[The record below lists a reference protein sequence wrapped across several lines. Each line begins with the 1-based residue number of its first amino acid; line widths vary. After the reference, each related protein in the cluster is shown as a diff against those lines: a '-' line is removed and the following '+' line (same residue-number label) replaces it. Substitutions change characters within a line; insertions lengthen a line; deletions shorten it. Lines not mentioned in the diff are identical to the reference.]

1 MSIGVDH
8 IHMKAREEAMRANA
22 LKNVDN
28 IKANPDKD
36 KKFLFITIGIMVAVV
51 GVLVLPMILSLF
63 LEWLL

>member
-1 MSIGVDH
+1 MGIGVDH

-36 KKFLFITIGIMVAVV
+36 KKFLFITIGVLAAVIVGLALCMVIPKLIA
-51 GVLVLPMILSLF
+51 G
-63 LEWLL
+63 

>member
-1 MSIGVDH
+1 MGIGVDH

-36 KKFLFITIGIMVAVV
+36 KKFLFITL
-51 GVLVLPMILSLF
+51 GVLAAVIVGLVLCMVVPKLIAG
-63 LEWLL
+63 

>member
-22 LKNVDN
+22 LKNADSV
-28 IKANPDKD
+28 KANPDKD

-51 GVLVLPMILSLF
+51 GALVLPMILSLF

>member
-1 MSIGVDH
+1 MGIGVDH

-36 KKFLFITIGIMVAVV
+36 KKFLFITIGVLAAVIVGLALFMVI
-51 GVLVLPMILSLF
+51 PMLIAG
-63 LEWLL
+63 